1 MGSCHSK
8 RKKEIDAT
16 KNPKQNDV
24 ADVAIQTKQ
33 NMETKPII
41 SKNGISSTNK
51 KVKERIKKYRKS
63 NVLKSPINDPFVKL
77 IKILEN
83 VDDDFPYICANCS
96 KFNSHYRR
104 KFMNIQEIKTIVQG
118 VDVYQLAENV
128 LLNKN
133 AYTSCIYI
141 RLYDISPASG
151 DLLVV
156 SLVIQLGV
164 LPEQLYKQGTSQEVS
179 EFINA
184 IVRKMP
190 SGYRRLFRYN
200 LSTNVQ
206 DFNDSPSLRIYVS
219 VLRNSNLELAFREV
233 IQILS
238 LFRRVQAFSIQWHE
252 DDHRIIIVI
261 HYKLDKIE
269 SSIISPVK
277 RPLQINTKIV
287 SKSTSLVQAKDLLS
301 SPSIESPQ
309 LAPQYH
315 YNLSIYQEPKP
326 SVDNYQH
333 SLHSL
338 APSPQSSYETQ
349 ECSTKSPFLQ
359 SPSVLRTMEVSSLEK
374 PSIAASPINIRL

>member
-8 RKKEIDAT
+8 RKKETDAT

-41 SKNGISSTNK
+41 SKNGMISTNK
-51 KVKERIKKYRKS
+51 KVKERITNYRKS
-63 NVLKSPINDPFVKL
+63 LQFKSPISDPFAKL

-83 VDDDFPYICANCS
+83 VDEDFPYICANCS
-96 KFNSHYRR
+96 KFNSHYRHS
-104 KFMNIQEIKTIVQG
+104 FMNIQEIKTIVQG

-151 DLLVV
+151 DSLVV
-156 SLVIQLGV
+156 RLVIQLGV
-164 LPEQLYKQGTSQEVS
+164 APERLYKQGTSQELS

-200 LSTNVQ
+200 LSTNIQ
-206 DFNDSPSLRIYVS
+206 DSTDSPSLRIYVS
-219 VLRNSNLELAFREV
+219 VLRNSNLELAYREV

-238 LFRRVQAFSIQWHE
+238 LFRRIQAFSIQWNE

-277 RPLQINTKIV
+277 RPIQINTKII
-287 SKSTSLVQAKDLLS
+287 SQSTSLIEARDLIS

-315 YNLSIYQEPKP
+315 YNSSIYQEPKP
-326 SVDNYQH
+326 LVENYQH

-338 APSPQSSYETQ
+338 APSPQSSYKTQ
-349 ECSTKSPFLQ
+349 ECSIKSPFLQ

-374 PSIAASPINIRL
+374 PSKALSPINIRI